1 MRTVALVPIKMNN
14 ERTPGKNTKKL
25 SDGTPLIQCILK
37 TLKDCKEIDDV
48 YVYCSNEA
56 IKEYL
61 IDGVHYLKR
70 DAKFDTAT
78 ADVNDMFRTFSLEVP
93 ADIFVLAHAT
103 APFQEPESIDKGIR
117 QVKSGEYDSALA
129 VTKLLEFF
137 WQDGKP
143 VNYDTLKIP
152 RTQDLNPYYEETTGL
167 YIFTKRVIQERRSRI
182 GDKPYLLEVS
192 KIESTDIND
201 PIDFEIANALYMH
214 GLTRFA
220 VKGEMKKIE

>member
-1 MRTVALVPIKMNN
+1 MKVVALVPIKMNN
-14 ERTPGKNTKKL
+14 ERTPGKNTKRL
-25 SDGTPLIQCILK
+25 SDGTPLIKCILN
-37 TLKDCKEIDDV
+37 TLTVCKEIDDV

-70 DAKFDTAT
+70 DAKFDSAA
-78 ADVNDMFRTFSLEVP
+78 ADVNDMFRTFSLEVS
-93 ADIFVLAHAT
+93 ADIYVLAHAT
-103 APFQEPESIDKGIR
+103 APFQKPESIDKGIR
-117 QVKSGEYDSALA
+117 QVQSGEYDSAFA
-129 VTKLLEFF
+129 VTKMLDFF

-152 RTQDLNPYYEETTGL
+152 RTQDLNPYYVETTGL
-167 YIFTKRVIQERRSRI
+167 YIFTKKVIQERRSRI

-201 PIDFEIANALYMH
+201 PIDFEIADALYTQ
-214 GLTRFA
+214 GLTRFG
-220 VKGEMKKIE
+220 VKKSEE

>member
-1 MRTVALVPIKMNN
+1 MKVVALVPIKMNN
-14 ERTPGKNTKKL
+14 ERTPGKNTKRL
-25 SDGTPLIQCILK
+25 SDGAPLIKCILN
-37 TLKDCKEIDDV
+37 TLTVCKEIDDV

-78 ADVNDMFRTFSLEVP
+78 ADVNDMFRTFSLEVS
-93 ADIFVLAHAT
+93 ADIYVLAHAT
-103 APFQEPESIDKGIR
+103 APFQKPENIDKGIR

-129 VTKLLEFF
+129 VTKMLDFL

-152 RTQDLNPYYEETTGL
+152 RTQDLKPYYVETTGL
-167 YIFTKRVIQERRSRI
+167 YIFTKKVIQERKSRI

-201 PIDFEIANALYMH
+201 PIDFEIADALYTQ
-214 GLTRFA
+214 GLTRFG
-220 VKGEMKKIE
+220 VKKSEE